1 MIIIPRICTSSQLLS
16 LYEARKLLLTSF
28 KPPNNKI
35 CIPAVD
41 SCGYVIAKPIYSQR
55 TNPPL
60 VLSGPDG
67 IAVRS
72 EETSTAGPDTPVEIE
87 APRVNTGM
95 PLPEGYDAVIPVEEI
110 TAVNEGKYK
119 IYSPALPHENTI
131 AKGVDITEGDLLFS
145 SGHVIRPFDVG
156 AMLSY
161 GILEVCVFTWK
172 IGIVATG
179 DEIIS
184 PYTEPKPGQIV
195 DSNSYMIAASLKR
208 FTITPILYP
217 PLIDDP
223 AVISDKIGTMIAE
236 CDMLLIFGGSSA
248 GSKDH
253 TVDALEQSGTLLFHG
268 VAMGPGKPVTLAE
281 INGKPIFGMPG
292 PSISTTVVLH
302 ELIFPL
308 LSQWSVPIPETTY
321 IEGILTEPVPSIE
334 GFDVFR
340 FVKIRDEENE
350 TLITPVPWAFGHM
363 MGVQADGLLHKKAGT
378 DTYIEGQ
385 EVEVKLI
392 EPGLFLP
399 SLVHRSYD

>member
-1 MIIIPRICTSSQLLS
+1 MPTI
-16 LYEARKLLLTSF
+16 
-28 KPPNNKI
+28 
-35 CIPAVD
+35 D
-41 SCGYVIAKPIYSQR
+41 SCGHVIAEPVYSQR

-60 VLSGPDG
+60 ILSGPDG

-72 EETSTAGPDTPVEIE
+72 QETSTAGPDTPVEIE

-110 TAVNEGKYK
+110 TAVNEAKYK
-119 IYSPALPHENTI
+119 INKPALPHQNTI
-131 AKGVDITEGDLLFS
+131 AKGVDITKGDLLFNT
-145 SGHVIRPFDVG
+145 GHVIRPFDVG

-161 GILEVCVFTWK
+161 GILEVSVFTWK

-184 PYTEPKPGQIV
+184 PYAEPKPGHIV
-195 DSNSYMIAASLKR
+195 DSNSFMMAASLKR
-208 FTITPILYP
+208 FTITPNLYP

-223 AVISDKIGTMIAE
+223 AIISDKIQTMIAE

-248 GSKDH
+248 GSKDY

-281 INGKPIFGMPG
+281 INGKPVFGMPG

-308 LSQWSVPIPETTY
+308 LSQWRVPIPETVY
-321 IEGILTEPVPSIE
+321 IQGILTEPVTSIE

-350 TLITPVPWAFGHM
+350 TLITPVPLVFGHM

-378 DTYIEGQ
+378 DTFIEGQ
-385 EVEVKLI
+385 EVDIKLL

-399 SLVHRSYD
+399 SCIH